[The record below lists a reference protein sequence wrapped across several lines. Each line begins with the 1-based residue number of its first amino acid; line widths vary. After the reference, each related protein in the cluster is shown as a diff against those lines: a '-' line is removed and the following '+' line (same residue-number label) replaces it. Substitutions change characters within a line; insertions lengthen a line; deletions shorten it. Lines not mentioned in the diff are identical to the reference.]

1 MVSSFVSGMIA
12 MGFLTAGLF
21 FFRFWRRTGD
31 KLFIAFGPAFCLL
44 ALNQALVVAAGIPRE
59 EQSWIYLLRLA
70 AFALLIVAIV
80 AKNMNGAGRGAD

>member
-31 KLFIAFGPAFCLL
+31 RLFIAFGLAFCLL
-44 ALNQALVVAAGIPRE
+44 SLNHVLLAAAGIPRE
-59 EQSWIYLLRLA
+59 ELSWVYLIRLA
-70 AFALLIVAIV
+70 AFALIIVAV
-80 AKNMNGAGRGAD
+80 AAKNMNGAGRRSS

>member
-1 MVSSFVSGMIA
+1 MVSSFISGMIA

-31 KLFIAFGPAFCLL
+31 KLFIAFGLAFCLL

-59 EQSWIYLLRLA
+59 EQSWIYLLRLT
-70 AFALLIVAIV
+70 AFALLIVAV
-80 AKNMNGAGRGAD
+80 AAKNMNGARRGVD